1 MLSECKVGD
10 CIMYEPNSHKKYIGI
25 VLEEPTKKNFS
36 YNLLFK
42 VTILNDKEYTK
53 AEDYLNGYW
62 FMDNKFISP
71 YKPTIEEIFKIKQIQ
86 EKEQTCN
93 IY

>member
-10 CIMYEPNSHKKYIGI
+10 WIMYKANSYKKYIGV
-25 VLEEPTKKNFS
+25 VLKEPTKEDLS
-36 YNLLFK
+36 YDLLFK

-53 AEDYLNGYW
+53 AEDYLSGDW
-62 FMDNKFISP
+62 FMDNKLISP

-86 EKEQTCN
+86 EKD
-93 IY
+93 